1 MNEKEFLRNALW
13 HRNEIDWKFHDGQRV
28 IDEAYRKVTAKL
40 FVANCARRFGK
51 TFWIVTECL
60 RVARAKDRARVKIAT
75 AFLTDLEEFIIPA
88 FEAVLEDCPDDIRPK
103 WSESKKKY
111 IFSNKSE
118 IQLIGL
124 DRKPNGGRG
133 NYCDLYIFDEAAY
146 IKNVSYI
153 YSSVVIPMT
162 MYREGARVIMI
173 STPPKSPDHDFKDF
187 CLKAKRENAYV
198 ELDIFKNPMVSPD
211 MIEEYKKECLTETD
225 WEREYLCKFVTD
237 QTLAIIPEFRNYNY
251 TRSEKSEHY
260 DILHKYVSMDLGVR
274 DLNVTL
280 FSHYDFPRAK
290 LVIEREHV
298 INGPSMTTPLLHKAI
313 SSIELDL
320 WKDKDGNPTEPYKR
334 VADNNNPLL
343 LLDLGSIHNMF
354 FHSTTKDDLHAM
366 INKVRVWFKDGRI
379 EIDESCTTLIDS
391 LNYGI
396 WNENRREFSRS
407 KVLGHFD
414 AIASIMYLIRNIDES
429 TNPIPV
435 RVGFNQVNFE
445 ENDQLNEFKKLR
457 GNLRRL

>member
-1 MNEKEFLRNALW
+1 MNDKVVKNILW
-13 HRNEIDWKFHDGQRV
+13 TRNELDWKFHEGQRV

-51 TFWIVTECL
+51 TYWIVTECL
-60 RVARAKDRARVKIAT
+60 RVARSKKRARVKIAT

-88 FEAVLEDCPDDIRPK
+88 FESVLDDCPDGIRPTF
-103 WSESKKKY
+103 SQSKKKY
-111 IFSNKSE
+111 VFKNGSE

-133 NYCDLYIFDEAAY
+133 NYCDLYVFDEAAY

-187 CLKAKRENAYV
+187 CIKAKRENAYV
-198 ELDIFKNPMVSPD
+198 ELDIFKNPMVTPA
-211 MIEEYKKECLTETD
+211 MAEEYKKECLTETD
-225 WEREYLCKFVTD
+225 WRREYLCEFVTD
-237 QTLAIIPEFRNYNY
+237 QTLAIIPEMIDYKY
-251 TRSEKSEHY
+251 TRGPKSEHY
-260 DILHKYVSMDLGVR
+260 AHLHKYVSMDLGVR

-280 FSHYDFPRAK
+280 FAHYDFPRAK

-298 INGPSMTTPLLHKAI
+298 INGPTMTTPLLHREL
-313 SSIELDL
+313 SEIELDL
-320 WKDKDGNPTEPYKR
+320 WKDEDGKAIEPYKR

-354 FHSTTKDDLHAM
+354 FHSTSKDDLHAM
-366 INKVRVWFKDGRI
+366 VNKLRVWVKDGRI
-379 EIDESCTTLIDS
+379 EIDESCTLLIDS
-391 LNYGI
+391 MKYGI
-396 WNENRREFSRS
+396 WNEQRSEFARS
-407 KVLGHFD
+407 KSLGHFD
-414 AIASIMYLIRNIDES
+414 AIAAAMYLVRNIDES

-435 RVGFNQVNFE
+435 KKGFDQVNFE
-445 ENDQLNEFKKLR
+445 ENEQLNEFKKLR
-457 GNLRRL
+457 GLKRRA